1 MRYHHLTSF
10 VASCLILSPP
20 LAWAQADSQ
29 PAPATPQPPTSP
41 TPTPTSPT
49 AAETVVAEPAAPEP
63 ALSPATASIVTT
75 APPIVAPI
83 EATPGP
89 AAPDGLAAPADEP
102 LSLLPFQ
109 VTTSTWSRFEGRAN
123 YDSLGVSRGRF
134 LEGDAFFFRARLA
147 LQTNALKLSRDLKGL
162 VQFSPQA
169 SGKYGLDGTQTE
181 HNLGLFE
188 GYVRLD
194 SSVFTIDFGRF
205 GMNYGEAL
213 IIGSLDWAQQARAFD
228 GVRGRYKLSDKAYID
243 AFGTLTAPDGLSPA
257 EGHPLVNDPLAAGD
271 SYFWGVYAGLGAL
284 VLDKDFDLDAYVLG
298 NSNVASNG
306 LPNVLDATTTLNRGG
321 ATEVTFGGR
330 MKQKISEFDYRLEA
344 GLQTGTRPVTVVAPA
359 LGSNQNV
366 LAWQLDGELGYNVIK
381 QVHLTLYGAVAS
393 GDDASTTTNEG
404 WHELYPTGH
413 KWFGLSNVIGARTNV
428 ADAAVKVSWG
438 INDTLKFLLDAH
450 LFSRLQDGG
459 LGQVGTNKLAGYE
472 VDTQLQQRIGGP
484 TGPFYI
490 RGLYG
495 LFIPNS
501 GHYAANDLAH
511 YVEAEGGLVF

>member
-1 MRYHHLTSF
+1 MRHHHLTSF
-10 VASCLILSPP
+10 FATCLILSPP
-20 LAWAQADSQ
+20 VAWAQEAAPLVQANPAEPVGGGPAGAGPATADPAAAAAA
-29 PAPATPQPPTSP
+29 PAP
-41 TPTPTSPT
+41 
-49 AAETVVAEPAAPEP
+49 
-63 ALSPATASIVTT
+63 SPATASVVTT
-75 APPIVAPI
+75 ASAIVAPL
-83 EATPGP
+83 EATPVP
-89 AAPDGLAAPADEP
+89 AAPDALAAPADEP
-102 LSLLPFQ
+102 LSLLPFK
-109 VTTSTWSRFEGRAN
+109 VTTSTWTRFEGRAN

-134 LEGDAFFFRARLA
+134 LEGDAFFFRARLG
-147 LQTNALKLSRDLKGL
+147 LQTNALKLGRDLKGL

-169 SGKYGLDGTQTE
+169 SGKYGLGGTQTE

-205 GMNYGEAL
+205 AMNYGEAL

-228 GVRGRYKLSDKAYID
+228 GVRGRYKLGDKAYVD
-243 AFGTLTAPDGLSPA
+243 AFGTLAAPDGVSPA
-257 EGHPLVNDPLAAGD
+257 EGHALVNDPFAAGD

-284 VLDKDFDLDAYVLG
+284 VLDKNFDLDAYVLG

-330 MKQKISEFDYRLEA
+330 IKQKISEFDYRLEA

-359 LGSNQNV
+359 LGGNQNV

-381 QVHLTLYGAVAS
+381 QVHLALYGAVAS

-428 ADAAVKVSWG
+428 ADVAVKVSWG
-438 INDTLKFLLDAH
+438 INETLKFLLDAH

-472 VDTQLQQRIGGP
+472 LDTQLQQRIGGP
-484 TGPFYI
+484 TGPFYV

-501 GHYAANDLAH
+501 GHYATNDLAH